1 MAFNQIIELVKARI
15 REEKSNL
22 PKNEIPLNASL
33 SLNVDQNAGAPALFL
48 ETSNEHSQSLLKGQ
62 WAWAVLKS
70 NPRTLSPASA
80 LTDGHGLCKTS
91 GPHNPLASHCEVG
104 K

>member
-1 MAFNQIIELVKARI
+1 MALNQIIELVKARI

-33 SLNVDQNAGAPALFL
+33 SLNMDHNAGAPALFL
-48 ETSNEHSQSLLKGQ
+48 ETSNEHSLSLLKGQ
-62 WAWAVLKS
+62 WAWAFLKS
-70 NPRTLSPASA
+70 NPRTLCPASA

>member
-1 MAFNQIIELVKARI
+1 MALNQIIELVKARI

-33 SLNVDQNAGAPALFL
+33 SLNMDYNAGAPALFL
-48 ETSNEHSQSLLKGQ
+48 ETSNEHS
-62 WAWAVLKS
+62 
-70 NPRTLSPASA
+70 LSVKRPM
-80 LTDGHGLCKTS
+80 GL
-91 GPHNPLASHCEVG
+91 GILG